1 MSEYDNRREAYRF
14 ILEKLKSMPVRAN
27 NPFEP
32 PGISLSEL
40 MLLKEGLADPPA
52 ELVSL
57 VKQLLL
63 GHVTAGEIE
72 AHLVAP
78 FAKIR

>member
-1 MSEYDNRREAYRF
+1 MSEYDSRRTAYRY
-14 ILEKLKSMPVRAN
+14 IMEKLKSLPARAD
-27 NPFEP
+27 NPYQP
-32 PGISLSEL
+32 PSITLSEL

-57 VKQLLL
+57 LKQLLL
-63 GHVTAGEIE
+63 GRVTAAEIE